1 MKPVRLEI
9 ITKTLTF
16 FGQCRRCE
24 ILFDQVELGK
34 KSRQKEMEEY
44 PPDLKEEYAKLW
56 EWIRE
61 LTRLY
66 KHRLLIRLIDVQSP
80 LGIYKSLR
88 YRIRTYPTF
97 IVEGKEIYAGWEK
110 NRLESLLDRYVKSSL
125 PSKHQSPQP
134 SLS

>member
-1 MKPVRLEI
+1 MKPIRLEI
-9 ITKTLTF
+9 VTNVLTF

-24 ILFDQVELGK
+24 ILLDQVELGK
-34 KSRQKEMEEY
+34 KSRQKEVEEY
-44 PPDLKEEYAKLW
+44 PSDLKEEYAKLS
-56 EWIRE
+56 EWTQE

-88 YRIRTYPTF
+88 HRIRTYPTF
-97 IVEGKEIYAGWEK
+97 IVEGKEIYAGWDK
-110 NRLESLLDRYVKSSL
+110 DRLESLLDRYIKSAL
-125 PSKHQSPQP
+125 PSRHRSPEP

>member
-9 ITKTLTF
+9 VTKMLTL

-24 ILFDQVELGK
+24 IVFDQVDLGK
-34 KSRQKEMEEY
+34 KSRQRDMEEY
-44 PPDLKEEYAKLW
+44 PSDLKEEDTKLS

-88 YRIRTYPTF
+88 HRIRTYPTF
-97 IVEGKEIYAGWEK
+97 IVEGKETYAGWDRD
-110 NRLESLLDRYVKSSL
+110 RLESLLDKYIKNAL
-125 PSKHQSPQP
+125 PSGHRSSEP